1 MAKNVR
7 AAMEPLL
14 STKFG
19 EEVINEV
26 FIMYQ
31 KKVVQLMEVEKLE
44 CATSMISMTKNARRN
59 VAK

>member
-1 MAKNVR
+1 MAKHVG

-44 CATSMISMTKNARRN
+44 CATSMISMTKNA
-59 VAK
+59 